1 MHRVQVLCRSKSLRW
16 ALHAWVVGLELHVF
30 RHHDLFTV
38 DLVRRF
44 KCSFGAHLC
53 PSQSLLS
60 SPTDL
65 VFRLI
70 LLRKLV
76 LSCME
81 LMLNTWEIAS
91 IVLYKVTACDRFS
104 DWCTVRLLTGQNVL
118 LGVVLNSDV
127 VILMSWDSLVECR
140 VVKGCRQRSHDLT
153 IIYHRL
159 LLLLVRHLSGS
170 CESFKALVII
180 LFVVIELL
188 ESQWFRCLFNH
199 SRSQRSHSF
208 SIVALRCHWIAIN
221 AWPLAPNELI
231 CMPLDRVQL
240 SVIRRVLLDE
250 LERSSWSYVACPIRA
265 KLRLNATRTVSFA
278 IFIHILGSWSFL
290 TRC

>member
-1 MHRVQVLCRSKSLRW
+1 MHRVQVLCWSKSLRW

-38 DLVRRF
+38 DLMRRF
-44 KCSFGAHLC
+44 ECSFGAHLC
-53 PSQSLLS
+53 PSQPLLS
-60 SPTDL
+60 CPTDL

-81 LMLNTWEIAS
+81 LVLYTWEIAS
-91 IVLYKVTACDRFS
+91 IILHKVTACDRFS
-104 DWCTVRLLTGQNVL
+104 DWRTVRLLTGQNVL

-127 VILMSWDSLVECR
+127 VILMSWDGLVECR
-140 VVKGCRQRSHDLT
+140 VVQGCRQRSHYVA
-153 IIYHRL
+153 IINLRL

-170 CESFKALVII
+170 CQRFKALVII
-180 LFVVIELL
+180 LFTVIELL
-188 ESQWFRCLFNH
+188 ECQWFSCLFNH

-208 SIVALRCHWIAIN
+208 SVVALWCHWIAIN

-240 SVIRRVLLDE
+240 SVITRVLIDE
-250 LERSSWSYVACPIRA
+250 S
-265 KLRLNATRTVSFA
+265 
-278 IFIHILGSWSFL
+278 
-290 TRC
+290 